1 MKIYTKTGDQGLTG
15 LIGGKRI
22 SKSDNRIIAYGSVD
36 ELNSYVGLSLSLLSK
51 YNTSLSSSSSSSA
64 SSTITSS
71 FSDIVATLSRI
82 QNELFVIGSDL
93 ADPDLSKSSSLRVQP
108 NMITVLENDI
118 DNYEKELSPITYFI
132 LPGGSIESSNLHIA
146 RSIARRAET
155 NVAKLSLE
163 EATMV
168 NDLVLVYLNR
178 LSDLLFVLSRTI
190 NKRLQIT
197 DIAWKS

>member
-1 MKIYTKTGDQGLTG
+1 MKIYTKTGDKGLTG

-22 SKSDNRIIAYGSVD
+22 PKSDIRIIAYGSVD
-36 ELNSYVGLSLSLLSK
+36 ELNSYIGLSISLLSK
-51 YNTSLSSSSSSSA
+51 HTLSSSSS
-64 SSTITSS
+64 
-71 FSDIVATLSRI
+71 FSDIIVTLSRI

-93 ADPDLSKSSSLRVQP
+93 ADPDLSKSSSLRVQS

-118 DNYEKELSPITYFI
+118 DNYEKELSSITYFI

-146 RSIARRAET
+146 RSIARRTET
-155 NVAKLSLE
+155 NVAKLFLE
-163 EATMV
+163 DMI
-168 NDLVLVYLNR
+168 NNLVLVYLNR

-190 NKRLQIT
+190 NKRLQIS

>member
-1 MKIYTKTGDQGLTG
+1 MKIYTKTGDKGLTS

-22 SKSDNRIIAYGSVD
+22 PKSDIRIITYGSVD
-36 ELNSYVGLSLSLLSK
+36 ELNSYIGLSLSLLST
-51 YNTSLSSSSSSSA
+51 YNNLSSSP
-64 SSTITSS
+64 S
-71 FSDIVATLSRI
+71 FSDIIVTLSRI

-93 ADPDLSKSSSLRVQP
+93 ADPDLSKSSSLRVQS

-118 DNYEKELSPITYFI
+118 DKYEKELSPITYFI

-155 NVAKLSLE
+155 NVAKLLSE
-163 EATMV
+163 DMI
-168 NDLVLVYLNR
+168 NNLVLVYLNR

-190 NKRLQIT
+190 NKRLQIS
-197 DIAWKS
+197 DIAWKP

>member
-1 MKIYTKTGDQGLTG
+1 MKIYTKTGDKGLTG

-22 SKSDNRIIAYGSVD
+22 SKSDNRIVAYGSVD
-36 ELNSYVGLSLSLLSK
+36 ELNSYIGLSLSLLSK
-51 YNTSLSSSSSSSA
+51 YNTSSS
-64 SSTITSS
+64 SSTITS

-93 ADPDLSKSSSLRVQP
+93 ADPDLSKSSALRVQP

-163 EATMV
+163 DVTMV
-168 NDLVLVYLNR
+168 NNLVLVYLNR

>member
-1 MKIYTKTGDQGLTG
+1 MKIYTKTGDKGFTG

-22 SKSDNRIIAYGSVD
+22 SKSDNRIVAYGSVD
-36 ELNSYVGLSLSLLSK
+36 ELNSYIGLSLSLLSK
-51 YNTSLSSSSSSSA
+51 YNTSLSSSSS
-64 SSTITSS
+64 TITPS

-82 QNELFVIGSDL
+82 QSELFVIGSDL